1 MQPNLN
7 SIFIIITTLF
17 LFIDSIFSIFYIT
30 KQTGDN
36 SDVKKTA
43 IAFNSIT
50 LSLSIIIFIGYIYLL
65 NKSDKSVDINNLFS

>member
-30 KQTGDN
+30 KQTSDN